1 MSKLTSALLF
11 AAAFS
16 AASGAGAQNRLPTP
30 SSDYQAERIVESSAG
45 TFSGRIFFSADKERT
60 ETEMGGFQN
69 ITITRRDRNLVWNLM
84 PAQKM
89 VRENDLRAARDP
101 SSAPG
106 NEDVSVS
113 VVGSETIDGVATTKY
128 KLIAKDGGAGGFMW
142 ITREGIALKMDLLQ
156 KEGGKASRMTVTL
169 RNLQVG
175 PVDAQLFEV
184 PEGYSKMPGF
194 NSMFGSATPET
205 LKSLFSR

>member
-1 MSKLTSALLF
+1 MLIRTASLFVALAF
-11 AAAFS
+11 TAAAS
-16 AASGAGAQNRLPTP
+16 AQNRLPTP
-30 SSDYQAERIVESSAG
+30 SVDYQADRIVESSAG
-45 TFSGRIFFSADKERT
+45 TFTGRIFFSADKERT

-69 ITITRRDRNLVWNLM
+69 VTITRHDRNLVWTLM

-89 VRENDLRAARDP
+89 VREGDLGTKADPAAVPRGD
-101 SSAPG
+101 
-106 NEDVSVS
+106 DVSVS
-113 VVGSETIDGVATTKY
+113 VVGNETLEGIAAVKY

-142 ITREGIALKMDLLQ
+142 FTREGIAVKMDLLQ

-184 PEGYSKMPGF
+184 PAGYSKMPSFKSVLG
-194 NSMFGSATPET
+194 NVSPLDM
-205 LKSLFSR
+205 LKAALPR